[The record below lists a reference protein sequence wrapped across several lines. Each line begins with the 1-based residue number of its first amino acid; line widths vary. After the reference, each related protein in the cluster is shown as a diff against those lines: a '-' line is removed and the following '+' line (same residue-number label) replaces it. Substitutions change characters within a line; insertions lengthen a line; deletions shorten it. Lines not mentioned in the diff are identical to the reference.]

1 MEGESRT
8 VRILGPNRRN
18 LAALAVVGTVLVGA
32 YTFVSHPV
40 VRYGAW
46 LVVFTIWMLWFV
58 LAGVQWLSMADF

>member
-1 MEGESRT
+1 MDGESRT

-18 LAALAVVGTVLVGA
+18 LAALAAVGTVLVGA
-32 YTFVSHPV
+32 YTLVSDPV

-58 LAGVQWLSMADF
+58 LAAVQWLSMADF